1 MSHRLDETMTDIQG
15 IDLELYA
22 ALRSLDPGEQDPGYW
37 TRFGD
42 RVTGVATP
50 ELARR
55 RISAS
60 MTVGDVLVGWARTLV
75 PTAMLAA
82 AFAGVVLMRG
92 QTVDMPQSL
101 SIEELLVSE
110 LQGVTIQQISSPDAP
125 GNPILRAAELF

>member
-15 IDLELYA
+15 IDMELYA
-22 ALRSLDPGEQDPGYW
+22 ALRTLDPGEQESGYW
-37 TRFGD
+37 ARFGD
-42 RVTGVATP
+42 RVTGAATS

-60 MTVGDVLVGWARTLV
+60 VTVGDVLVGWARTLV

-92 QTVDMPQSL
+92 QAVEMPQSL
-101 SIEELLVSE
+101 GIEEILVSE
-110 LQGVTIQQISSPDAP
+110 LQGLTIQQISSPDAP
-125 GNPILRAAELF
+125 GNPILMAAELF